1 MIVRIL
7 GEGQFRVDNDA
18 AAELNQ
24 MDADLEAVVEQG
36 DDAALAATLT
46 SLLTHV
52 RGHGVEVPPDSLE
65 PSELIL
71 PHEGSSMDEV
81 RKLLS
86 DDGIPTA

>member
-7 GEGQFRVDNDA
+7 GEGQFRVSDDA
-18 AAELNQ
+18 ATQLNQ
-24 MDADLEAVVEQG
+24 MDADLEAVVERG
-36 DDAALAATLT
+36 DDAALAATLN
-46 SLLTHV
+46 SLLAHV
-52 RGHGVEVPPDSLE
+52 RDHGVEVPPDSLE

>member
-1 MIVRIL
+1 
-7 GEGQFRVDNDA
+7 
-18 AAELNQ
+18 
-24 MDADLEAVVEQG
+24 
-36 DDAALAATLT
+36 
-46 SLLTHV
+46 
-52 RGHGVEVPPDSLE
+52 VPSDSLE